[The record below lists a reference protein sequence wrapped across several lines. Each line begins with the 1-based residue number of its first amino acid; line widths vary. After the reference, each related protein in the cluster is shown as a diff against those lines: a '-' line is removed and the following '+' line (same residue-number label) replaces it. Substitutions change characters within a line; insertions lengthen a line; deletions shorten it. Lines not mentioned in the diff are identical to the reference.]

1 MTECPVP
8 TLTMVVRR
16 YVALHPVAG
25 FCLDLFRDLE
35 HFVTA
40 TIERS
45 CTGDGF
51 RGLGL
56 TTDLPEGADIRYT
69 FGKDRGSSSH
79 VDPRTQAVEH
89 HHESESIEIGC
100 DQLLITPGQLKWPQE
115 LFEPPPSPFHTHLD
129 MHSPMFD
136 QHVLPESP
144 HYLDYIAE
152 TNCTSGFINTLPG
165 KESEII
171 KLNSKSLQYARG
183 GCKSHGPNNISKIT
197 FYLDQYFV
205 NE

>member
-1 MTECPVP
+1 
-8 TLTMVVRR
+8 MVVRR
-16 YVALHPVAG
+16 YVALHPVAD

-45 CTGDGF
+45 CTGDGS

-56 TTDLPEGADIRYT
+56 TTDSPEGAELRYT
-69 FGKDRGSSSH
+69 WGKARSSSSL
-79 VDPRTQAVEH
+79 VDPRTQVNPR
-89 HHESESIEIGC
+89 SQGIEIGC
-100 DQLLITPGQLKWPQE
+100 DLLLITPGQIKWPQE

-152 TNCTSGFINTLPG
+152 NNFTSGFINTLPG

-171 KLNSKSLQYARG
+171 KLNSKSLHYAR
-183 GCKSHGPNNISKIT
+183 S
-197 FYLDQYFV
+197 
-205 NE
+205 E